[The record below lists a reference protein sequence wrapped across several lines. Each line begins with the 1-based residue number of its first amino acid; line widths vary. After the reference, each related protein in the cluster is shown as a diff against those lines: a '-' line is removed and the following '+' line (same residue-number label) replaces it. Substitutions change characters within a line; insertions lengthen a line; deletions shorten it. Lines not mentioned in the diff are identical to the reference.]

1 MYIFCCWKD
10 PVYENFYGMIA
21 NLEWFGNLPFV
32 FIRITEKNLALLI
45 LQGFKNAVLHRQLNK
60 NKRKQNKM
68 LQLDFGI

>member
-1 MYIFCCWKD
+1 
-10 PVYENFYGMIA
+10 MIA